1 VSLILQEDELNELR
15 LAIDHATSRLPTEKI
30 SYAKLR
36 KGWQAFQDGLICFDG
51 SRKGEPYQPFEYQ
64 DRAFDS
70 FFAHPKTALQWSRQ
84 TGKTISVGAY
94 VTYLAKQAPGLTA
107 LVASFRHEQS
117 ILLLDA
123 VYGWSRLHS
132 DSAYRDNLPRR
143 RATTHI
149 YFRNGSRLFAVPHG
163 EASLGRTLDLLVFD
177 ESQEIPDD
185 DLRASSP
192 TQAATGGR
200 RIWIGTSFAPEGF
213 WYEVTQAPKKHG
225 FNLIRVPYQ
234 DALAPNGPLI
244 PEAVESDRLL
254 LSGSQFKMNYEL
266 TAIAGVNRFFE
277 RESVNA
283 CKSKGPLSPVP
294 QGAFWVAGWDHAI
307 VHDESILMVGPVV
320 SGVFHQNLV
329 LSFPRGMPLNRQAE
343 RIKEVLPQGCAL
355 TVDST
360 GESGIQALSE
370 CARLSIQTRP
380 FDYAASDAKA
390 HLMSDTWQWIQQ
402 KKVRLYDTATID
414 QLIAFRFH
422 LSSSGHEIYGD
433 SSHADDRV
441 NALALAIQAARRPK
455 YDFGAL
461 GSWRIGEGEDG
472 PSIRS
477 VLRRLQLSGHGF

>member
-1 VSLILQEDELNELR
+1 MSLVLQENELNELR

-36 KGWQAFQDGLICFDG
+36 KGWQAFQDGLVNFDG
-51 SRKGEPYQPFEYQ
+51 SHKGEPYQPFEYQ

-70 FFAHPKTALQWSRQ
+70 FFVHPKTALQWSRQ

-132 DSAYRDNLPRR
+132 DSTYRENLPHR
-143 RATTHI
+143 RAQTHI
-149 YFRNGSRLFAVPHG
+149 YFKNGSRLFAAPHG
-163 EASLGRTLDLLVFD
+163 EASLGRTLDLLIFD
-177 ESQEIPDD
+177 ESQEIPDE

-192 TQAATGGR
+192 TQAASGGR
-200 RIWIGTSFAPEGF
+200 RIWIGTAWAPEGF
-213 WYEVTQAPKKHG
+213 WFEVTQAPKKHG

-254 LSGSQFKMNYEL
+254 LSPAQFKMNYQL
-266 TAIAGVNRFFE
+266 IAIAGVNRFFE
-277 RESVNA
+277 RESVEA
-283 CKSKGPLSPVP
+283 CKAKGPLTSVP
-294 QGAFWVAGWDHAI
+294 ENAFLIAGHDHAI
-307 VHDESILMVGPVV
+307 SHDESVLTA
-320 SGVFHQNLV
+320 GVLVEGVWHQTLL

-343 RIKEVLPQGCAL
+343 RTRDILPENCVL
-355 TVDST
+355 TIDST
-360 GESGIQALSE
+360 GEAGVQALAE
-370 CARLSIQTRP
+370 YARLSVNVKP
-380 FDYAASDAKA
+380 FDYGKADAKA
-390 HLMSDTWQWIQQ
+390 HLMSQLWQWIQQ
-402 KKVRLYDTATID
+402 EKVRIYDQATID

-433 SSHADDRV
+433 SSHADDRL
-441 NALALAIQAARRPK
+441 NALALAIEGAAIMAKSAYPPGSRPII
-455 YDFGAL
+455 
-461 GSWRIGEGEDG
+461 RILDW
-472 PSIRS
+472 
-477 VLRRLQLSGHGF
+477 